1 MSGRNYDRYP
11 VYLER
16 VYHKGFIIVFY
27 PPQGD
32 SYPYTIHE
40 PMGNGQYL
48 TRDHALCIN
57 DSIENEIER
66 LKMIFDHKIW
76 VRLKVAV
83 DHIEHEK
90 T

>member
-1 MSGRNYDRYP
+1 MSGRYTHP
-11 VYLER
+11 IYLKR

-27 PPQGD
+27 QPQGD

-48 TRDHALCIN
+48 TRDHMLCIN
-57 DSIENEIER
+57 NRIEDEIER
-66 LKMIFDHKIW
+66 LKRIFDRKIW
-76 VRLKVAV
+76 NRLRVAV
-83 DHIEHEK
+83 EHIEDEK